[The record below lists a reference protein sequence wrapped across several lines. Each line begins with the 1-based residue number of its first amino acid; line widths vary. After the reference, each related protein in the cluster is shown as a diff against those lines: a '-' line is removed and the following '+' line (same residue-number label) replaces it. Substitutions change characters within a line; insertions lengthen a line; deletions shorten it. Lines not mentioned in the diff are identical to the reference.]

1 MYSASL
7 DSVLFTH
14 DQLAYCLCIVLSSVV
29 NARYAGLHDQQKQQ
43 PLSLH
48 TQEELSSLRQ
58 QVAESSVLRVQLEA
72 AQQEAAHNQS
82 RAKELYD
89 QLDAMSRRHEQVT
102 AALLLA
108 HVMHAVNQSISTFSA
123 FRTHQESQQTIIG
136 QSAYI
141 RHCC

>member
-1 MYSASL
+1 MLVMLALMTSSSNNPVSL
-7 DSVLFTH
+7 
-14 DQLAYCLCIVLSSVV
+14 LA
-29 NARYAGLHDQQKQQ
+29 
-43 PLSLH
+43 
-48 TQEELSSLRQ
+48 QEELSSLRQ
-58 QVAESSVLRVQLEA
+58 QVAESSVLRTQLEA